1 MLINYETHVSR
12 YMCGGRGMK
21 RFVGGSL
28 SVVAT
33 KRGGNTR
40 IFCGKCMESCRV
52 EDGREIPWVI
62 GRDLTNFLSRQSG
75 RRQFQRPSTY
85 LFLAHIRPYTHLAS
99 GSRMEE
105 VENIFRFEKKW
116 SCHTTKEIA
125 GNWCGS

>member
-33 KRGGNTR
+33 KKGGNTR

-62 GRDLTNFLSRQSG
+62 GRDLTNFYLDRVGGDSSRDHPRTSSSLTLDHIPILLVVVGWKRLKTFSDLKRSG
-75 RRQFQRPSTY
+75 RGTQLR
-85 LFLAHIRPYTHLAS
+85 
-99 GSRMEE
+99 
-105 VENIFRFEKKW
+105 K
-116 SCHTTKEIA
+116 
-125 GNWCGS
+125 